1 MRQLINSVF
10 AIAILTSAC
19 TQAQLDKANSKID
32 KITSAVECRAK
43 ALKPYEKAFT
53 TDQVADVLVG
63 KLDVVETLEAVETL
77 AADVA
82 AVKEAFKLC
91 AEGE

>member
-1 MRQLINSVF
+1 MTQLNKIVL
-10 AIAILTSAC
+10 AVAVLASAC
-19 TQAQLDKANSKID
+19 TQGQLDKANSKID

-63 KLDVVETLEAVETL
+63 KLDVAETL
-77 AADVA
+77 AALEVVASDVA

-91 AEGE
+91 DE